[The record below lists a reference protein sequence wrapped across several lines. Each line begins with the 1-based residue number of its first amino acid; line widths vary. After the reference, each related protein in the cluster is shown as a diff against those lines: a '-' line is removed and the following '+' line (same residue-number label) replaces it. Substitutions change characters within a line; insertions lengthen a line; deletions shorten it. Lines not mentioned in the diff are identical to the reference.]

1 MSKPFARALQMM
13 ALIAAA
19 MQSSMPSVAMSKI
32 GPYRSRGKGLGK
44 TTYASKLTHNKNS
57 HNGRSYMPRECDGAR
72 ECARRVRQMSSHF

>member
-19 MQSSMPSVAMSKI
+19 MQTSMPSVAMAKI

-57 HNGRSYMPRECDGAR
+57 HGGCYMPREGGGAR
-72 ECARRVRQMSSHF
+72 ECAHRVRQMAEQF